1 MKLSINYNKQ
11 KIFLEIYDL
20 HFELIDNDYYWD
32 FDTIRK
38 RLSNK
43 IKYLAYITAKRKY
56 ENRKVY
62 FFYKDIKFYELK
74 GLDEFLN
81 LIEKGI
87 IKVCFKVGIYKK
99 GKKLGNT
106 YDHGTGFEISKEDI
120 VKLYKRIDY

>member
-20 HFELIDNDYYWD
+20 HFKLIDNDYYWD

-62 FFYKDIKFYELK
+62 FFYIVLLYLLYLFQILFHDHMCFLIFPLFY
-74 GLDEFLN
+74 
-81 LIEKGI
+81 
-87 IKVCFKVGIYKK
+87 IYQ
-99 GKKLGNT
+99 L
-106 YDHGTGFEISKEDI
+106 
-120 VKLYKRIDY
+120 